1 MTRPNLA
8 IIVAIMINIVA
19 VAAQTPPARTSWP
32 IREAPAEW
40 RSTISRADVLIV
52 SMQDSLLWQLHNKLA
67 QGGPALAFGSCHVD
81 TTYLAYRIAR
91 AEGIAAGMTSGRLRD
106 PTNKPKGWA
115 ADIVAAHTGRKA
127 HDVKG
132 FAVDLGDRIGVLRP
146 MVQTK
151 TCASCHGTLD
161 ELSPSVR
168 RLIAERY
175 PNDRATGFVEG
186 EIRGWFWVEMPKPT
200 RASRDVRVP

>member
-8 IIVAIMINIVA
+8 IIAAVMINIVA
-19 VAAQTPPARTSWP
+19 VAAQTPTARTSWP

-40 RSTISRADVLIV
+40 RSTISRADLLIV
-52 SMQDSLLWQLHNKLA
+52 SMQDSLLRQLHSKLA

-81 TTYLAYRIAR
+81 TTDLTYRIAR
-91 AEGIAAGMTSGRLRD
+91 AEGIAAGVTSGRLRD

-161 ELSPSVR
+161 ELSPTVR

-200 RASRDVRVP
+200 R

>member
-8 IIVAIMINIVA
+8 IIAAVMINVRA
-19 VAAQTPPARTSWP
+19 VAAQRRPSGHRGPV
-32 IREAPAEW
+32 RESPAEW
-40 RSTISRADVLIV
+40 RSTISRAHVLIV
-52 SMQDSLLWQLHNKLA
+52 SIQDSLLRQLHNKLA

-81 TTYLAYRIAR
+81 TTDLTYRIAR
-91 AEGIAAGMTSGRLRD
+91 AEGVGGWCDERSAARS
-106 PTNKPKGWA
+106 TNKPKGWA

-146 MVQTK
+146 MVQTR

-161 ELSPSVR
+161 E
-168 RLIAERY
+168 
-175 PNDRATGFVEG
+175 
-186 EIRGWFWVEMPKPT
+186 
-200 RASRDVRVP
+200 

>member
-1 MTRPNLA
+1 M
-8 IIVAIMINIVA
+8 
-19 VAAQTPPARTSWP
+19 
-32 IREAPAEW
+32 
-40 RSTISRADVLIV
+40 
-52 SMQDSLLWQLHNKLA
+52 
-67 QGGPALAFGSCHVD
+67 
-81 TTYLAYRIAR
+81 
-91 AEGIAAGMTSGRLRD
+91 
-106 PTNKPKGWA
+106 
-115 ADIVAAHTGRKA
+115 AAHTGRKA

-146 MVQTK
+146 IVQTQ

-161 ELSPSVR
+161 ELSPTVR

-200 RASRDVRVP
+200 R